1 MVKWQMFNNSVVL
14 LFDGKTFNIHRDDFR
29 YPDIANCIR
38 KNQLNKIPKI
48 VDMEAAFSYKGLKL
62 IDGQLEIK
70 GEKLPTDLNDMVM
83 SYRKDGIPFDSI
95 IKFWG
100 KLKQN
105 PSYDTRS
112 RLFEF
117 ITSNKLLLTDD
128 GCFVGYRGVTEDFK
142 DGHSRK
148 FDNKPGKVCKMP
160 RSAVDDNPNNSCSNG
175 LHIGSYSHANG
186 FGSRMVA
193 VKVDPV
199 DVVVVPN
206 HCSTQKMRVCKF
218 KVLEEVSNE
227 KVGHI
232 HSEYACEMCGRTM
245 SAERYVKRS
254 GVCTC
259 TRKPKNSTFSVQ
271 K

>member
-1 MVKWQMFNNSVVL
+1 MIWQKFDNSIIL
-14 LFDGKTFNIHRDDFR
+14 LFDGKTFNIHKSDSRFA
-29 YPDIANCIR
+29 PIKNCIR
-38 KNQLNKIPKI
+38 KNQLEKIPGL
-48 VDMEAAFSYKGLKL
+48 VDLETVFKQKGLKL
-62 IDGQLEIK
+62 IGGRFEVK
-70 GEKLPTDLNDMVM
+70 GEKLPEALNDLILN
-83 SYRKDGIPFDSI
+83 YRDEGLPFDSI
-95 IKFWG
+95 LNFWN
-100 KLKQN
+100 KLRNN

-117 ITSNKLLLTDD
+117 ITLNKLLLTDD

-175 LHIGSYSHANG
+175 LHIGSYNHANG
-186 FGSRMVA
+186 FGRRMVA
-193 VKVDPV
+193 VKVDPI

-218 KVLEEVSNE
+218 KVLEEVFNE

-232 HSEYACEMCGRTM
+232 HSEYACEMCGKTM
-245 SAERYVKRS
+245 SVESYTKRA

-259 TRKPKNSTFSVQ
+259 TRKPK
-271 K
+271 KRGKK